1 MLPITMTIMMPL
13 EMNITTNKLK
23 NKTFKLFDA
32 STRREEK
39 NNKAMD
45 FFEIRNVFP

>member
-23 NKTFKLFDA
+23 NKTTLDLKEDRANKLMAFRQIN
-32 STRREEK
+32 S
-39 NNKAMD
+39 
-45 FFEIRNVFP
+45 